1 MQKKNFY
8 GDWLLGLDI
17 GTNSV
22 GWAVTDTGY
31 NILKYKSNAMWGVH
45 LFSRPTNARTGEA
58 LEQAAGALTDGSSA
72 YLFCRN

>member
-31 NILKYKSNAMWGVH
+31 NILKYKSNAMWGVQS
-45 LFSRPTNARTGEA
+45 FFPGQPMRG
-58 LEQAAGALTDGSSA
+58 QAKL
-72 YLFCRN
+72 